1 MVSGGDQLARQ
12 LEMCLLQMRDVFAQN
27 GALGPKGGRFLLHS
41 SEFGLPLGRTTLCF
55 LGKHLSLPLLR
66 FKAGNMATQAR
77 SIGFQRRRV
86 IAKCLSI
93 PIDLFQPEDCVGS
106 DSLVGPAEDE
116 RGLVHLPAHLVED
129 SQACGCLRRVPA
141 PQLIERVEG
150 FRGPTVDWRPSV
162 NVACVGYVMAHVRFH
177 ELCNGLS
184 RSVGAARPRDVQI
197 IRDSAGYSTPVRQEL
212 AIADD

>member
-12 LEMCLLQMRDVFAQN
+12 LVMCLLQTRGVLAQN

-41 SEFGLPLGRTTLCF
+41 SEFGLAVGRTTLCF

-66 FKAGNMATQAR
+66 FEVGNMVTQAR
-77 SIGFQRRRV
+77 SIAFQRRRV

-93 PIDLFQPEDCVGS
+93 RINLCEPHDCVGS
-106 DSLVGPAEDE
+106 NGLVGPAEDE
-116 RGLVHLPAHLVED
+116 PGLVHLPAHLVED

-162 NVACVGYVMAHVRFH
+162 NVACVGYVMAHVPV
-177 ELCNGLS
+177 S
-184 RSVGAARPRDVQI
+184 RTVQWPQPQC
-197 IRDSAGYSTPVRQEL
+197 RGCTAT
-212 AIADD
+212 